1 MMFKVYIKKFLKKNF
16 PNIFEIL
23 KIFWTN
29 IVKRKKS
36 NIKFSGWGLTTTL
49 STPWLGLSKN
59 KTYIGFNNAK
69 KILDNKIKNKE
80 FTLQQAKNYYENV
93 SFEDTFNLYEELRY
107 RHYVVYYSALV
118 AFENTKSKNIVEC
131 GVAEGLSIFFSLSKF
146 KEDKNYKAYLYDG
159 WEKLRSRE
167 LTTEKDKKRKNNY
180 FFLDLEVTKKNLSE
194 FNNNIIYNKGFIP
207 ESFQTSTNPENI
219 SWLSI
224 HLNSS
229 MPTLEALNF
238 FYPKL
243 EKNGVILFDDYGFD
257 SYEDTR
263 LVIENFFENKEV
275 LFFQLMTGQALVIK
289 KS

>member
-1 MMFKVYIKKFLKKNF
+1 MFKIYIKRYFKKNF
-16 PNIFEIL
+16 PNFFEIL

-29 IVKRKKS
+29 IVKGKKS

-49 STPWLGLSKN
+49 STPWLGCSKN

-93 SFEDTFNLYEELRY
+93 SFEDAFNLYEELRY
-107 RHYVVYYSALV
+107 RHYVVYYSALA

-131 GVAEGLSIFFSLSKF
+131 GVAEGQSIFFALSKF

-159 WEKLRSRE
+159 WGKLRSRE
-167 LTTEKDKKRKNNY
+167 LTTEKDKKRENSY
-180 FFLDLEVTKKNLSE
+180 SFLDLEVTKKNLSE

-207 ESFQTSTNPENI
+207 ESLQTSTNPENI

-224 HLNSS
+224 DLNSS

-289 KS
+289 KT

>member
-1 MMFKVYIKKFLKKNF
+1 MFKIYIKKFLKKSF

-49 STPWLGLSKN
+49 STPWLGPSKN
-59 KTYIGFNNAK
+59 KTYTGFNNAK
-69 KILDNKIKNKE
+69 KILDNKIKNKK
-80 FTLQQAKNYYENV
+80 FSLQQIKNYYESV
-93 SFEDTFNLYEELRY
+93 SFEDIFNHYEELRY

-131 GVAEGLSIFFSLSKF
+131 GVAEGLSIFFSISKF

-159 WEKLRSRE
+159 WEKMRSRE
-167 LTTEKDKKRKNNY
+167 LVTEKDKKREDGYN
-180 FFLDLEVTKKNLSE
+180 FLDLKVTKKNLSE
-194 FNNNIIYNKGFIP
+194 FNNNIIYNKGYIP
-207 ESFQTSTNPENI
+207 ESFQTSINPETI

-224 HLNSS
+224 DLNSS
-229 MPTLEALNF
+229 MPTLAALNF

-257 SYEDTR
+257 TYEDTR